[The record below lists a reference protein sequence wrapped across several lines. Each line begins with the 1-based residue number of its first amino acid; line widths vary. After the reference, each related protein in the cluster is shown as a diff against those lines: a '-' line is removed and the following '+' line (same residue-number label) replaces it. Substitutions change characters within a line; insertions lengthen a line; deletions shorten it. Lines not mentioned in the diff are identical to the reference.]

1 MPRSS
6 AVSLLPTL
14 AALLLLAAAAF
25 FPPPALCDGDRPSG
39 EPRASEEPEAAEE
52 DDAAG
57 VLRMLG
63 GRPARDALLLGMW
76 SLHMDGSGELLGK
89 GKNNEEN
96 HLLGLQ
102 LAGWTAGT
110 FINSH
115 RRRSFFGG
123 LAREVYSRDVADDL
137 RFDLGYKA
145 GLMSGY
151 DPELPNFEGVTA
163 FIAAFA
169 GFSWRRL
176 GFDLGV
182 TPLGVWTFSFRL
194 DLDGWTRG
202 P

>member
-1 MPRSS
+1 MI
-6 AVSLLPTL
+6 
-14 AALLLLAAAAF
+14 ALLLLAAAALH
-25 FPPPALCDGDRPSG
+25 PPQALCGSDRPFG
-39 EPRASEEPEAAEE
+39 EPGSSEEPQAERG
-52 DDAAG
+52 DDAPG
-57 VLRMLG
+57 MLRVLW
-63 GRPARDALLLGMW
+63 GRSARDALLLGMW

-96 HLLGLQ
+96 HILGLQ

-115 RRRSFFGG
+115 HRRSFFGG
-123 LAREVYSRDVADDL
+123 LAREVYSRDLAQDL

-151 DPELPNFEGVTA
+151 DPELPNIGGVTA

-169 GFSWRRL
+169 GFSWKRL
-176 GFDLGV
+176 GFDLGI

-194 DLDGWTRG
+194 DIDGWTGG